1 MKPRSAKSSS
11 IRNYL
16 AVFEPAE
23 EGGFVVHF
31 PGLPGCHTQGETFG
45 EARQHAKEAYKLY
58 TSCS

>member
-1 MKPRSAKSSS
+1 MEPRSAKSSS

-31 PGLPGCHTQGETFG
+31 PGLPGCLTEGDTF
-45 EARQHAKEAYKLY
+45 EEAKEHALEAYELY
-58 TSCS
+58 TTCS